1 MSLKDKSAVLLNK
14 RVILIRM
21 GGEIGI
27 KSRQTRRRMVRNLQ
41 NDIKR
46 HLEDYPSLKVVEFR
60 DRLIIYFDSIESN
73 KNLNELIQLITTS
86 VSGISSAS
94 SALVTESTEKKIVC
108 ESLAEFKK
116 IIQPNSSFAVRVRR
130 EGNHPFSSMEI
141 AQKTGSAI
149 LNSQIKDL
157 KVDLDTP
164 NFQLF
169 LDIRGAL
176 TFIYT
181 QVHRGIDG
189 IPSLSQ
195 GIALAMVKPNYNSL
209 LASWLMK
216 KRGVKIIPIFFK
228 TGKPNEKEYLE
239 YIKAKFDEDITIITL
254 TDRLY
259 EFKDNS
265 SLCMLC
271 QLYCEKCSENT
282 SNDLA
287 ISTLISP
294 TCFNYHNE
302 TMSLKALKIL
312 EENISKPVLRPIQL
326 GFYGDFLKDENF
338 DLNPCCEYRSQIS
351 IHLSADFN
359 ENSVKKFLSF
369 KARD

>member
-1 MSLKDKSAVLLNK
+1 MSLKDKTAVLLNK

-27 KSRQTRRRMVRNLQ
+27 KSRQTRKRMIRNLQ

-46 HLEDYPSLKVVEFR
+46 LLEGYPSLKIVEYR
-60 DRLIIYFDSIESN
+60 NRLIIYFNSIESN
-73 KNLNELIQLITTS
+73 KNLNEFVELITTS

-94 SALVTESTEKKIVC
+94 AALVAKSVEEEILC
-108 ESLAEFKK
+108 EGFAEFNK
-116 IIQPNSSFAVRVRR
+116 IIRPNSSFAVRVRR
-130 EGNHPFSSMEI
+130 EGNHSFSSMEI
-141 AQKTGSAI
+141 AKKIGSAI
-149 LNSQIKDL
+149 LDSQVKGL
-157 KVDLDTP
+157 KVDLESP

-181 QVHRGIDG
+181 EVHRGIDG

-195 GIALAMVKPNYNSL
+195 GIALAIVKPNYNSL
-209 LASWLMK
+209 LATWLMK

-228 TGKPNEKEYLE
+228 TGKPNEKKYLE
-239 YIKAKFDEDITIITL
+239 YVKVIFNEDITIIEL
-254 TDRLY
+254 KDRLY

-271 QLYCEKCSENT
+271 QLYCEKFSENT
-282 SNDLA
+282 SNDLN
-287 ISTLISP
+287 ISALISP
-294 TCFNYHNE
+294 TCFNYNNE

-312 EENISKPVLRPIQL
+312 EENISKPILRPIQL
-326 GFYGDFLKDENF
+326 GFYGKRLKNEEF

-351 IHLSADFN
+351 IHLSVDFN
-359 ENSVKKFLSF
+359 EKSVKEFLSF
-369 KARD
+369 KESD